1 MENRAHALAAGA
13 FALFLLCVAMAS
25 VWWFG
30 GKREATVDYLV
41 VTRQNVTGLNL
52 QGQVR
57 YHGVRV
63 GRVESIRFNPKDSE
77 EILIRVSVNEDIPL
91 TEGTVA
97 KLGYQ
102 GLTGIAHILLEDRD
116 KDHRIFDRTAGPP
129 RILMQPSLMQEL
141 SDGAGAT
148 LKQAQTLL
156 ASLNELLNP
165 ENKARIGK
173 VLANMESGS
182 ANLSATLAE
191 ARMLLADPRMKRI
204 GSLVEN
210 LDGASG
216 EMRVALREV
225 AVMVP
230 RMTALVEKIDQMV
243 GEANG
248 EGLAASGARLQEL
261 GREMTIMS
269 RQLTHTLQMLED
281 APQSMLFGP
290 PPAAPGPG
298 EPGFVAPA
306 GRVTGGQR

>member
-1 MENRAHALAAGA
+1 MENKAHALVAGLFSLLLLIAGVAA
-13 FALFLLCVAMAS
+13 

-57 YHGVRV
+57 FHGVRV
-63 GRVESIRFNPKDSE
+63 GRVESIRINPQDSD
-77 EILIRVSVNEDIPL
+77 EILIHISVNEEIPL
-91 TEGTVA
+91 TQGTTA

-102 GLTGIAHILLEDRD
+102 GLTGIAHVLLEDRD
-116 KDHRIFDRTAGPP
+116 SDRRRLDRAAGLP
-129 RILMQPSLMQEL
+129 RIPMQPSLMQEL

-148 LKQAQTLL
+148 LRQAQVLL
-156 ASLNELLNP
+156 QNLNELLNP

-173 VLANMESGS
+173 TLANLETGS
-182 ANLSATLAE
+182 ANLSSTLAE
-191 ARMLLADPRMKRI
+191 ARSLLADPRMKRI

-230 RMTALVEKIDQMV
+230 RMSALIDKVDQMV
-243 GEANG
+243 GESNG
-248 EGLAASGARLQEL
+248 EGLAASSARLQEL

-290 PPAAPGPG
+290 PPVAPGPG
-298 EPGFVAPA
+298 EPGFVPPAAPSTT
-306 GRVTGGQR
+306 RP

>member
-1 MENRAHALAAGA
+1 MENKAHALAAGA
-13 FALFLLCVAMAS
+13 FALFLLLASVAA

-57 YHGVRV
+57 FHGVRV
-63 GRVESIRFNPKDSE
+63 GRVESIRFNPQDTK
-77 EILIRVSVNEDIPL
+77 EILIRISVSEDVPL
-91 TEGTVA
+91 TQGTIA

-102 GLTGIAHILLEDRD
+102 GLTGIAHVQLEDRD
-116 KDHRIFDRTAGPP
+116 DDLQPLDRRAGPP

-148 LKQAQTLL
+148 LKQAQVLL
-156 ASLNELLNP
+156 TSLNELLNP
-165 ENKARIGK
+165 ENKARVGK
-173 VLANMESGS
+173 ALANLESGS

-191 ARMLLADPRMKRI
+191 ARTLLADPRMKRI

-225 AVMVP
+225 AVLVP
-230 RMTALVEKIDQMV
+230 RMTALVEKVDQMV
-243 GEANG
+243 GETNG
-248 EGLAASGARLQEL
+248 EGLAASSARLQEL

-281 APQSMLFGP
+281 APQSLLFGP
-290 PPAAPGPG
+290 PPVAPGPG
-298 EPGFVAPA
+298 EPGFAAPA
-306 GRVTGGQR
+306 ERLSGGQR

>member
-13 FALFLLCVAMAS
+13 FALFLLCVGTAS

-77 EILIRVSVNEDIPL
+77 EILIRISVNEDIPL

-116 KDHRIFDRTAGPP
+116 KDHSIFDRTAGPP

-148 LKQAQTLL
+148 LRQAQALL

-191 ARMLLADPRMKRI
+191 ARALLADPRMKRI

>member
-13 FALFLLCVAMAS
+13 FALFLLVAGTLA
-25 VWWFG
+25 VLWFG
-30 GKREATVDYLV
+30 GKREPTVDYLV

-63 GRVESIRFNPKDSE
+63 GRVESIRFNPKDAE
-77 EILIRVSVNEDIPL
+77 EILIRISVNEDVPL
-91 TEGTVA
+91 TYGTVA

-102 GLTGIAHILLEDRD
+102 GLTGIAHVLLEDRD
-116 KDHRIFDRTAGPP
+116 ADRRRFDRAEGLP
-129 RILMQPSLMQEL
+129 RIVMQPSLMQEL

-148 LKQAQTLL
+148 LRQAQMLL
-156 ASLNELLNP
+156 ANLNELLSP
-165 ENKARIGK
+165 ENKARVGK

-191 ARMLLADPRMKRI
+191 ARTLLADPRMKRL

-216 EMRVALREV
+216 EMRTALREV
-225 AVMVP
+225 SVLVP
-230 RMTALVEKIDQMV
+230 RMVTLVEKVDQMV

-248 EGLAASGARLQEL
+248 EGLAASSARLQDL

-269 RQLTHTLQMLED
+269 RQLTRTLQMLED
-281 APQSMLFGP
+281 APQSVLFGP
-290 PPAAPGPG
+290 PPVAPGPG

-306 GRVTGGQR
+306 GRLSGGQR

>member
-13 FALFLLCVAMAS
+13 FALFLLCAALLA

-30 GKREATVDYLV
+30 GKREATVDYVV

-63 GRVESIRFNPKDSE
+63 GRVESIRFNPQDSE
-77 EILIRVSVNEDIPL
+77 EILIRISVNEEVPL
-91 TEGTVA
+91 TQGTIA

-102 GLTGIAHILLEDRD
+102 GLTGIAHVLLEDRD
-116 KDHRIFDRTAGPP
+116 KDLRKFDRAAGPP
-129 RILMQPSLMQEL
+129 RIMMQPSLMQEL

-148 LKQAQTLL
+148 LKQAQVLL
-156 ASLNELLNP
+156 ANLNELLNP
-165 ENKARIGK
+165 DNKARVGK
-173 VLANMESGS
+173 VLANMETSS
-182 ANLSATLAE
+182 AQLAATLSE
-191 ARMLLADPRMKRI
+191 ARTLLADPRMKRI

-216 EMRVALREV
+216 EMRVALKEV
-225 AVMVP
+225 AVLLP

-243 GEANG
+243 GEVNG

-290 PPAAPGPG
+290 PPVAPGPG
-298 EPGFVAPA
+298 EAGFVAPA
-306 GRVTGGQR
+306 GRISGAQR